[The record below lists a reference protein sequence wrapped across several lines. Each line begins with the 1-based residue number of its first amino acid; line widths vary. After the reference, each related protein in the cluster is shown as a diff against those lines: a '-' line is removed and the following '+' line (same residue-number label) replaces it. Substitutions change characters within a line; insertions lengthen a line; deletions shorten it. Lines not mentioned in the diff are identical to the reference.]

1 MKTILISLLLLIG
14 VDHAQAN
21 PQTKPQKTLQLS
33 TDIKFDGQTVGGKMQ
48 APFESLTEVEN
59 EKLIDQLIGARKNF
73 NDRILKSNQL
83 R

>member
-1 MKTILISLLLLIG
+1 MKTILISLLLLLSL
-14 VDHAQAN
+14 DQAQAN
-21 PQTKPQKTLQLS
+21 PHAKPKLS
-33 TDIKFDGQTVGGKMQ
+33 TDIKFDGQAVGGKMQ

-73 NDRILKSNQL
+73 NDRIQKSNQL

>member
-1 MKTILISLLLLIG
+1 MKTTLISLLLMISF
-14 VDHAQAN
+14 DHAQAN
-21 PQTKPQKTLQLS
+21 QQTKPKLS

>member
-1 MKTILISLLLLIG
+1 MKITLISILLMISM
-14 VDHAQAN
+14 DRAQAN
-21 PQTKPQKTLQLS
+21 QQSKPKLS

-73 NDRILKSNQL
+73 NDRISKSNQL

>member
-1 MKTILISLLLLIG
+1 MKTTLISLLLMISI
-14 VDHAQAN
+14 DHAQAGQ
-21 PQTKPQKTLQLS
+21 QTKPKLS